1 MLQKT
6 TPAQGTKGHEHIKP
20 PKGEFQPFALPD
32 FLPHTSLMLLKNDSM
47 KSYALQLDLDL
58 ALAVGKA
65 IWESWPD
72 QTRTDLLKLLL
83 AGHSPQHIEST
94 MKTVID
100 RQCPQLPKW
109 KRMELAGR
117 YYTGSL
123 YALKNNLHLN

>member
-1 MLQKT
+1 
-6 TPAQGTKGHEHIKP
+6 
-20 PKGEFQPFALPD
+20 
-32 FLPHTSLMLLKNDSM
+32 M
-47 KSYALQLDLDL
+47 KSNARQLDLDL

-72 QTRTDLLKLLL
+72 QTRTDLLKLLQ
-83 AGHSPQHIEST
+83 AGHSPRRIEST
-94 MKTVID
+94 MKTVIN

-109 KRMELAGR
+109 KRTELAGR